1 MHRFMLEPCDKG
13 ILLGCAAA
21 PKRGCLPTH
30 KFLPAVLTRMDRALH
45 CERYNTPRPAYSML
59 LAALKLQLL
68 TGSRDPI
75 ASIIS
80 QVDSTDSMT
89 IPPRPS
95 FGHANR

>member
-1 MHRFMLEPCDKG
+1 MHRLCWSLVTRASCWDV
-13 ILLGCAAA
+13 LQRL
-21 PKRGCLPTH
+21 KRLPANSH
-30 KFLPAVLTRMDRALH
+30 VLPAVLTRMDRALH
-45 CERYNTPRPAYSML
+45 CERYTPRPAYSML